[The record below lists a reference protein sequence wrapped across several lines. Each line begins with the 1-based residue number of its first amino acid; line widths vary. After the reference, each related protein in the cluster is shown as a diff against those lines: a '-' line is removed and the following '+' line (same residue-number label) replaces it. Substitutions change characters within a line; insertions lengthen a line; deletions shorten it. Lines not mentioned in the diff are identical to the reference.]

1 MVALTL
7 MPPPCSAGYGD
18 TQWLPPNPQT
28 QWTEI
33 GQRMPDPH
41 RLTHSHKYV
50 PKGDSHLLCVPPIG
64 DTLAKGT
71 PIAVSTTEGVG
82 GGGMG
87 GGSSL
92 SQGCV
97 PTGAG
102 DTKFHYHRN
111 PLACCNPS
119 LKKERIV
126 SRMPPAP
133 WGHTRGGEGWTES
146 MGHGG
151 LQA

>member
-1 MVALTL
+1 MSPEVTAT
-7 MPPPCSAGYGD
+7 S
-18 TQWLPPNPQT
+18 
-28 QWTEI
+28 
-33 GQRMPDPH
+33 
-41 RLTHSHKYV
+41 
-50 PKGDSHLLCVPPIG
+50 CVSSQVG

-71 PIAVSTTEGVG
+71 PRAVSTTEGAKG
-82 GGGMG
+82 GRVMG

-102 DTKFHYHRN
+102 DTKFHYHLN

-119 LKKERIV
+119 LKEEGIV
-126 SRMPPAP
+126 SWMSPAP
-133 WGHTRGGEGWTES
+133 WGHTRGGEGWTAS
-146 MGHGG
+146 TGHGG